1 MKKIMR
7 SLRNPYRK
15 PTHPGAILRE
25 DVLPEL
31 DITQGVFANHLG
43 VSRLTVSEILHE
55 KRGVSAEMAVRIA
68 QVIGGSPESW
78 LHMQEAVD
86 LWEVEQKFKQNPA
99 IAPLAFKPLMAP
111 A

>member
-1 MKKIMR
+1 MKKMR
-7 SLRNPYRK
+7 SLRNPNRK

-31 DITQGVFANHLG
+31 DITQGAFANHLG

-55 KRGVSAEMAVRIA
+55 KRGISAEMAVRIA
-68 QVIGGSPESW
+68 KVIGGSPESW

-86 LWEVEQKFKQNPA
+86 LWEVEQKFKKNPA
-99 IAPLAFKPLMAP
+99 IAPLALKPLMAN